1 MTASRIDIGCLFVL
15 INVCAFFMWQGERR
29 TAASQ
34 VRNQKFAAASLRII
48 DQSEAFGLAAA
59 NRAYLL
65 DFPLDGYDL
74 NGNGLTLTVLME
86 QVVAKKL
93 DKNRLLIILVSH
105 ASKSAAGNYKKALA
119 SVWDGEIAISMVS
132 PTQIRR

>member
-1 MTASRIDIGCLFVL
+1 ML

-29 TAASQ
+29 TAASG

-65 DFPLDGYDL
+65 DLPLDGYDL
-74 NGNGLTLTVLME
+74 KGNGLTLAVLME

-105 ASKSAAGNYKKALA
+105 ASKSAAANYKTALG
-119 SVWDGEIAISMVS
+119 SVWDGEIAISVV
-132 PTQIRR
+132 PPAELRR